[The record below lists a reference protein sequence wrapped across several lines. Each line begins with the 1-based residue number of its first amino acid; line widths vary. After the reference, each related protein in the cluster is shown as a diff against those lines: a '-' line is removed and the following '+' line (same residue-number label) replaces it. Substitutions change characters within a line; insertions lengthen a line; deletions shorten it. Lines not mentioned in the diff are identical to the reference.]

1 MTCFASVPSLY
12 STPQSVNSFA
22 VAMDSNKDEAERC
35 IEISIAALKN
45 NDPDKARRFLE
56 KAQKLF
62 PTSKAECK

>member
-1 MTCFASVPSLY
+1 MTYFTNVTSFHGAHP
-12 STPQSVNSFA
+12 PVNSFA

-35 IEISIAALKN
+35 IEISIAALNN